1 VAFVRRIDA
10 DQDLVGFYRN
20 ATVLDR
26 REHAVFVLSQ
36 RRDDAAMTEL
46 LRIAREDSDKR
57 MRARALFWLGQ
68 KDDPR
73 VAKLIGDRLER

>member
-1 VAFVRRIDA
+1 MPTK
-10 DQDLVGFYRN
+10 DLVGFYRN
-20 ATVLDR
+20 ATELDR
-26 REHAVFVLSQ
+26 REHVVFVLSQ
-36 RRDDAAMTEL
+36 RRDDAAVTEL

-57 MRARALFWLGQ
+57 MRARALFCLGQ